1 MFGRESTTTRSS
13 DAQPHEQERREPEPP
28 PAELALALQRAAGNQ
43 ATGRVLSRYTAPN
56 KDSYEK
62 AAKLTGDVRELIA
75 AVAGAHKG
83 TFENKDPRGPLLAP
97 LEEWLPRFEATV
109 KQWEAATD
117 ATAEGPAMKKA
128 GEQMK
133 EFQGLRK
140 TLFTELGKGD
150 AAKAEEGVKNV
161 LKARQTARADQEARQ
176 KKDAEAAAKK
186 AADDKK
192 RGELAAAFPMKAEGG
207 AYAIPGWA
215 SIDAFRQHVALSH
228 PGFRGL
234 AAEHFL
240 KATCPLYLLT
250 AAQLKRVDEFAGAS
264 TLSEWKE
271 QRVPGS
277 RRDALPFEW
286 WIVPTKADLL
296 TMELGGEI
304 FADWAVE
311 NRNHGFRVSKLME
324 IWSFVSSG
332 SKFVKVTE
340 STNEDGKTKKVY
352 ENQLHG
358 KTETKVVTVGGD
370 KVLITCFDT
379 GSR

>member
-1 MFGRESTTTRSS
+1 MFGRETVTRSS
-13 DAQPHEQERREPEPP
+13 HASPHQQERRAPEP
-28 PAELALALQRAAGNQ
+28 PAELALALQRAAGNH
-43 ATGRVLSRYTAPN
+43 ATGRVLARYTAAN
-56 KDSYEK
+56 KDHYEK

-75 AVAGAHKG
+75 AVADAHKG

-97 LEEWLPRFEATV
+97 LQQWLPRFEATV

-117 ATAEGPAMKKA
+117 ATAEAPAMKQA

-150 AAKAEEGVKNV
+150 AAKAEESVKNV
-161 LKARQTARADQEARQ
+161 LKARQTARADEEARRKRQ
-176 KKDAEAAAKK
+176 AEAAVKK

-192 RGELAAAFPMKAEGG
+192 RGELAAAFPMRAEGA
-207 AYAIPGWA
+207 AYGIPGWA
-215 SIDAFRQHVALSH
+215 KIDAFREHVALSH

-234 AAEHFL
+234 SAEHFL

-250 AAQLKRVDEFAGAS
+250 AAQLKRVDDFAGAS

-277 RRDALPFEW
+277 RKDALPFEW

-332 SKFVKVTE
+332 SRFVKVTE

-358 KTETKVVTVGGD
+358 KTETKVVTVSGD

-379 GSR
+379 GRR